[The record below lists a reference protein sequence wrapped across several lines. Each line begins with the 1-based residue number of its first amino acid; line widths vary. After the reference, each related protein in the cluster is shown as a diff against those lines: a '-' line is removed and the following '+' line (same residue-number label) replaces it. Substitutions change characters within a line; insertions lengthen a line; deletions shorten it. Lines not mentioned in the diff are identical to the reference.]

1 MKKFLA
7 IIALCLSALSAQVIT
22 LNQAGITN
30 IVVEDNSI
38 TAAGRQFFR
47 NVSIV
52 DSNGAYGTELC
63 GKMDFANGKMYFWA
77 SCSARNAGDTSASI
91 LAVTGLFAGGYGVP
105 KQYNFRTKNS
115 SHISGNFQ
123 IIPNNGLVE
132 SGNQNI
138 TLVTLNVSSG
148 ILSDSLDLFRDG
160 TGDLNVAS
168 LITPSI
174 QWGEG
179 DTPVWE
185 YTGGGSV
192 DASGTDLSLG
202 SVTAPT
208 GDFGNIP
215 ASNIAPGAT
224 DGLGFGWE
232 YLYHL
237 RDMWMRIFLGTSNTT
252 PVIVLAGDSNMNGDG
267 VANQIF
273 KPEYGIINAFITAGF
288 GKPDVRKM
296 SVAGS
301 NVKQWVLDTLPGQLA
316 VNPDVF
322 ILRAPLIN
330 GGPGIRDSAEY
341 WIRRGLDSVR
351 AHGKDMNNRTC
362 IIEMTSATPDSAWY
376 LSIQPWLRVV
386 ARDYQCVYIDTWTMW
401 RDNAHG
407 GDNWTDAGFHPTD
420 VLSMAIVGQ
429 MADVIAPRGI
439 SQMMGNNVF
448 TNMNIE
454 APISDVS
461 TILPWA
467 RPVWPKGI
475 SMYSVTLP
483 SAAQYPVDGA
493 VLAFVSSN
501 TKMMQLNFGPAGLG
515 VRMGDTATGFGGW
528 NFPLM
533 ANDTGLIS
541 VPKAFTSYQF
551 TRSIKATG
559 GVTVTGGLDANSL
572 NVSGA
577 TTLNTLHTTGNGTV
591 DGSLTIK
598 GIDGLAVSGP
608 EGVAGNLYIQAD
620 EGDDN
625 ADVWSQSANPDGTF
639 ALKSYDGGGHNVLS
653 FVGSTSAATFTGNV
667 SAPSFNTSS
676 AAVAGTGVVT
686 FGTLSP
692 CASGAVTY
700 IPHQSQGV
708 NGYIPWCHP

>member
-1 MKKFLA
+1 MKNLKLGLAALILSLFYVVTPAQFLGPP
-7 IIALCLSALSAQVIT
+7 SAYRDTTSVGDSAETIFQIGPPWSPVKLRSLNMARLAAEVNGSGGNGDFDT
-22 LNQAGITN
+22 LNANVLSCDACYFNDTLLNLRDSTN
-30 IVVEDNSI
+30 K
-38 TAAGRQFFR
+38 
-47 NVSIV
+47 
-52 DSNGAYGTELC
+52 Y
-63 GKMDFANGKMYFWA
+63 
-77 SCSARNAGDTSASI
+77 
-91 LAVTGLFAGGYGVP
+91 
-105 KQYNFRTKNS
+105 
-115 SHISGNFQ
+115 
-123 IIPNNGLVE
+123 
-132 SGNQNI
+132 
-138 TLVTLNVSSG
+138 VSSG
-148 ILSDSLDLFRDG
+148 I
-160 TGDLNVAS
+160 
-168 LITPSI
+168 I
-174 QWGEG
+174 
-179 DTPVWE
+179 
-185 YTGGGSV
+185 
-192 DASGTDLSLG
+192 
-202 SVTAPT
+202 
-208 GDFGNIP
+208 
-215 ASNIAPGAT
+215 SNTAPGAT

-232 YLYHL
+232 YLYHI
-237 RDMWMRIFLGTSNTT
+237 RDMWMRIFLGTSNTA

-267 VANQIF
+267 VQNQIF
-273 KPEYGIINAFITAGF
+273 KPEYGIINAFVTAGF

-316 VNPDVF
+316 ANPDVF

-330 GGPGIRDSAEY
+330 GGPGVRDSAEY

-528 NFPLM
+528 KFPLM

-551 TRSIKATG
+551 TRSIKATN
-559 GVTVTGGLDANSL
+559 GVTVTGGLDADGL

-577 TTLNTLHTTGNGTV
+577 TTLSTLHATGNGTV
-591 DGSLTIK
+591 DGSLTVK
-598 GIDGLAVSGP
+598 GVDGVIVSGP
-608 EGVAGNLYIQAD
+608 TATQAALYIQAN
-620 EGDDN
+620 GGATN
-625 ADVWSQSANPDGTF
+625 ADVWGHFVKPDGTYT
-639 ALKSYDGGGHNVLS
+639 LTNYGGGAHDV
-653 FVGSTSAATFTGNV
+653 FTFTGSTSAA
-667 SAPSFNTSS
+667 SFLGTVN
-676 AAVAGTGVVT
+676 AAAYKVGG
-686 FGTLSP
+686 
-692 CASGAVTY
+692 ASGASCSGSAVTG
-700 IPHQSQGV
+700 ITIV
-708 NGYIPWCHP
+708 NGIVTACSVTP

>member
-52 DSNGAYGTELC
+52 DSNGTYGTELY

-77 SCSARNAGDTSASI
+77 SKAARTTGDTSASI
-91 LAVTGLFAGGYGVP
+91 LAATGLFAGGYGVP

-115 SHISGNFQ
+115 SHISGNLQ

-208 GDFGNIP
+208 GDFDNIP
-215 ASNIAPGAT
+215 ASNIAPGGT
-224 DGLGFGWE
+224 EGLGFGWE
-232 YLYHL
+232 YLYYL
-237 RDMWMRIFLGTSNTT
+237 RKLWMNGVKPL
-252 PVIVLAGDSNMNGDG
+252 IVLAGDSNMNGFG
-267 VANQIF
+267 VSDLLY
-273 KPEYGIINAFITAGF
+273 KPQYGLKNSIVLAGF
-288 GKPDVRKM
+288 DADIVQM
-296 SVAGS
+296 AVSGS
-301 NVKQWVLDTLPGQLA
+301 NTKDWVLNSLPAQLA
-316 VNPDVF
+316 LNPDVL
-322 ILRAPLIN
+322 ILRTLIN
-330 GGPGIRDSAEY
+330 RVVSTPDSNEY
-341 WIRRGLDSVR
+341 WLRRGLDSVR
-351 AHGKDMNNRTC
+351 AHGKNVNFRTC
-362 IIEMTSATPDSAWY
+362 ILEMPSATADSAWF
-376 LSIQPWLRVV
+376 LSVEPWLRVV

-401 RDNAHG
+401 RDNAHS
-407 GDNWTDAGFHPTD
+407 DSSWTPDRDHPTD

-429 MADVIAPRGI
+429 MADILAPRFI

-448 TNMNIE
+448 PNMQME
-454 APISDVS
+454 AGTWDINDVTPWQS
-461 TILPWA
+461 LALPNGLSGY
-467 RPVWPKGI
+467 RVR
-475 SMYSVTLP
+475 LP
-483 SAAQYPVDGA
+483 SVAQYPIDGA
-493 VLAFVSSN
+493 LLTFRQPDTALL
-501 TKMMQLNFGPAGLG
+501 QINFGRDNDNIAIRQGGPSGLRKWRYPLISDDTGAVANVGSGG
-515 VRMGDTATGFGGW
+515 VYYFRKALKVFGGGT
-528 NFPLM
+528 F
-533 ANDTGLIS
+533 S
-541 VPKAFTSYQF
+541 EV
-551 TRSIKATG
+551 
-559 GVTVTGGLDANSL
+559 DASAL
-572 NVSGA
+572 TISGA
-577 TTLNTLHTTGNGTV
+577 TTLNTLHTTGNAT
-591 DGSLTIK
+591 
-598 GIDGLAVSGP
+598 IDGEAIVKGVSGLTVSGP
-608 EGVAGNLYIQAD
+608 EGVAGGLAIQAD

-625 ADVWSQSANPDGTF
+625 ADVWIHFANLDGTY
-639 ALKSYDGGGHNVLS
+639 ALRSYSGGGHDVMT
-653 FVGSTSAATFTGNV
+653 FTGSTSAATFTGNV